1 MVNAAGPIVRERRS
15 PSGPAEGD
23 APVVPALEVEAPVDH
38 DRGDGGADAPGIL
51 PLEVRGV
58 RLGDLGGLRRL
69 SALYRLNQPDSLLGP
84 SSVLRDGLAASVP
97 LVRGDRPAF
106 VACAGQRL
114 VGFAQFLAVAPDQRW
129 RLLTLG
135 SAVGVFDADPVWEAL
150 LTHAVRD
157 AGLRGV
163 KRLYARLPTGTPLAP
178 AFRRTAWAPYAT
190 ETVLAAAGLG
200 RPKGTFGG
208 RAQTQS
214 DTWAIHQLYNAAVP
228 RPVQDAEAYTSH
240 RWELR
245 SAGRGTRDRNAGWL
259 VEEGHD
265 VVGYARVASRVGVHV
280 LELVV
285 LPGRSDVLDDLLSG
299 ALAALPDPPARRVSC
314 AVRGYQADVATALE
328 GRGFVPV
335 GEQELLVKYTTA
347 RVRRPTADSVAFHLE
362 VRESLPQRVPS
373 FLHGRPRDGSAN

>member
-1 MVNAAGPIVRERRS
+1 MAAGPTVREGRS
-15 PSGPAEGD
+15 PTAPAGGD
-23 APVVPALEVEAPVDH
+23 DSSAPERGVEASFGD
-38 DRGDGGADAPGIL
+38 DRDEVAGGAPGIL

-69 SALYRLNQPDSLLGP
+69 SALYRLNQPDSYLGP
-84 SSVLRDGLAASVP
+84 SSVLRDGLVASVP
-97 LVRGDRPAF
+97 LVRSGKPAF

-114 VGFAQFLAVAPDQRW
+114 VGFAQFLPVPPDQRW

-135 SAVGVFDADPVWEAL
+135 SSVGVFDADPVWEAL

-163 KRLYARLPTGTPLAP
+163 KRLYARVPTGAPVGP
-178 AFRRTAWAPYAT
+178 AFRRLAWAPYAS
-190 ETVLAAAGLG
+190 ETIFAATNVG
-200 RPKGTFGG
+200 RATGRIAG
-208 RAQTQS
+208 RAQTQT

-245 SAGRGTRDRNAGWL
+245 PGGERRREQIAGW
-259 VEEGHD
+259 VIEEGHD
-265 VVGYARVASRVGVHV
+265 VIGYGRAASRSGVHV

-299 ALAALPDPPARRVSC
+299 VLAALPDPPVRRVFC
-314 AVRGYQADVATALE
+314 AVRGYQAEVATALE

-335 GEQELLVKYTTA
+335 VEQDLLVKYTTA
-347 RVRRPTADSVAFHLE
+347 RVRLPTVEAVPFHLE

-373 FLHGRPRDGSAN
+373 FLHGRPRDGSAD